1 MTYRADLVRGNIAN
15 DPELRYLENGL
26 PVASFRVIENPSV
39 RNPETQQWERGT
51 EKVTHRVQAWRQLAV
66 NVTNSFR
73 VGDPVVVSGTLK
85 VDAYL
90 SNDGEPK
97 VGVVINADLIA
108 PDLRLVEISVVREER
123 QSRAGGTAEA
133 GTGAVPPVAGGA
145 AADWPTVVPA
155 GQPRG

>member
-15 DPELRYLENGL
+15 TPELRYLDNGTA
-26 PVASFRVIENPSV
+26 VVSFRVIENPSV

-66 NVTNSFR
+66 NVTNSFQ

-85 VDAYL
+85 VDAYVDA
-90 SNDGEPK
+90 NGEARP
-97 VGVVINADLIA
+97 GVTINADLVA
-108 PDLRLVEISVVREER
+108 PDLRLVEISVRRGE
-123 QSRAGGTAEA
+123 RAGRDVRAVEEA
-133 GTGAVPPVAGGA
+133 AGVAAPA
-145 AADWPTVVPA
+145 AAGAGSDWPTVVAP